1 MSFSELEQLT
11 IWQKRFFQCGIIVLL
26 GLILWGFSKLC
37 NYFSDVTNIVGFSI
51 LISYLLIGA
60 VDLIQAKLKI
70 RNRGL
75 AVAIVY
81 SLIGILAI
89 LFAIFVIPN
98 LILQIQS
105 LTSQTPSYFQKIQ
118 SWLVNYNGRIN
129 ASGFPY
135 TFDLALISKEL
146 SHSVSSFGQKAL
158 HQFFE
163 FAFSTINFAISGLA
177 TIVLSVYFLI
187 DGPRIWDGLIR
198 PLSEEYTQHAN
209 NLRHD
214 LSRCLR
220 GYFIGQVQLS
230 LFSGVY
236 VFFMYSLLGSRYALL
251 LGIWQ
256 ALVEIIPVIGGFL
269 GIGLG
274 VLVMLFNPD
283 PIFGNPLI
291 KALIAFVAYMFYTQ
305 IIKDNFLTPRIM
317 GNAIGLHPVV
327 IILVVFIGAKA
338 GGITGVVFA
347 LPMAGLLNVVLD
359 YYLKNRNK
367 PEPDSL
373 VVEVMKT

>member
-1 MSFSELEQLT
+1 MSFSESEQLA

-26 GLILWGFSKLC
+26 GLILWGISRLC
-37 NYFSDVTNIVGFSI
+37 NYFSDVTSIVGFSI
-51 LISYLLIGA
+51 LISYLLIGS
-60 VDLIQAKLKI
+60 VDFIQAKLKI
-70 RNRGL
+70 RNRGW
-75 AVAIVY
+75 AVAMVY
-81 SLIGILAI
+81 SLIIIIAI
-89 LFAIFVIPN
+89 LFIVFVIPS
-98 LILQIQS
+98 LILQTQS
-105 LTSQTPSYFQKIQ
+105 LTAQIPSYLKKFQ
-118 SWLVNYNGRIN
+118 SWLINYNGQIN

-135 TFDLALISKEL
+135 TLDLALISKEL
-146 SHSVSSFGQKAL
+146 SHSITNFGQKAL
-158 HQFFE
+158 NQFFE
-163 FAFSTINFAISGLA
+163 FAFNTINFAISGLA

-187 DGPRIWDGLIR
+187 DGPRIWNGLIR
-198 PLSEEYTQHAN
+198 PLSEEYTRHAN

-230 LFSGVY
+230 FFSGVY

-256 ALVEIIPVIGGFL
+256 ALVEIIPVIGGFM

-274 VLVMLFNPD
+274 TLVMLFDPNPLW
-283 PIFGNPLI
+283 GNPLI
-291 KALIAFVAYMFYTQ
+291 KALIAFGAYMFYTQ

-338 GGITGVVFA
+338 AGITGVVFA
-347 LPMAGLLNVVLD
+347 LPMAGLLNVILD

-367 PEPDSL
+367 PITDNNL
-373 VVEVMKT
+373 TAI